1 MLYRLLYILGMF
13 IIPSFGIAQTH
24 YAQVYKPDEPSLKAA
39 IKAYRS
45 KMPYEAVRMA
55 QAVIRNYSTD
65 VELQYVYG
73 ASIIQTYAAFKSEAV
88 GPLEFYI
95 KRTASPDWEAYYFLG
110 IAYQNDH
117 QFEKAIEMFE
127 KYKGFGP
134 YPNSYED
141 CDIRIQQC
149 KNAPQYINNPI
160 DVTFENL
167 GDDVNS
173 TGEEYHPVVPPD
185 ESYVVFSTKRE
196 ETTGAFYSLDGSH
209 TPDVFMSELKRGEFK
224 EAKSIGPPN
233 SFAVEEVA
241 GISEN
246 GEFIVYHME
255 NETALSDLFFAPKKR
270 RTKYDRPT
278 AFTGEMV
285 QKDREVDG
293 SLSNDGNTLI
303 MSAIRDEGK
312 GGYDL
317 YTVRKL
323 PDGNWGMP
331 EPIETLNTVANE
343 RAPYLC
349 DEGKT
354 MFFSSQGH
362 SSIGGYDLFMTTKDE
377 NGKWTKPVNL
387 GYPLNTTDD
396 EMSICFAK
404 NRRYAYT
411 ARYRAD
417 SKGGRDIYRVT
428 FHEMEPDQTV
438 LQSVIL
444 DNDSIPIKASI
455 MIEVANENGKVVGQY
470 KTDANSGKFIMILPP
485 GKYQLQVL
493 DSPYKNTEPTTIE
506 VFDKNRYKPIVK
518 FPLVLSSS
526 KVVKE

>member
-1 MLYRLLYILGMF
+1 
-13 IIPSFGIAQTH
+13 
-24 YAQVYKPDEPSLKAA
+24 
-39 IKAYRS
+39 
-45 KMPYEAVRMA
+45 MPYEAVRMA
-55 QAVIRNYSTD
+55 QAILKNYSTD

-73 ASIIQTYAAFKSEAV
+73 ASIIQTYAKFKSEAV

-95 KRTASPDWEAYYFLG
+95 NRTSSPDWEAYYFLG
-110 IAYQNDH
+110 VAYQNDH

-167 GDDVNS
+167 GDGVNS
-173 TGEEYHPVVPPD
+173 VGEEYHPVVPPD
-185 ESYVVFSTKRE
+185 ESFIVFTTKRE
-196 ETTGAFYSLDGSH
+196 ETTGAFYALDGSH
-209 TPDVFMSELKRGEFK
+209 TADIFASEVKRGEFK

-241 GISEN
+241 GISED
-246 GEFIVYHME
+246 GEFIIYHME
-255 NETALSDLFFAPKKR
+255 NEAALSDLFYAPKKR
-270 RTKYDRPT
+270 KTKYDRPT

-293 SLSNDGNTLI
+293 ALSNDGNTLI
-303 MSAIRDEGK
+303 MSAIRAEGK
-312 GGYDL
+312 GAYDL

-331 EPIETLNTVANE
+331 EPIEILNTEANE

-349 DEGKT
+349 DDGNT
-354 MFFSSQGH
+354 LYFSSQGH
-362 SSIGGYDLFMTTKDE
+362 SSIGGYDLFMSAKDD
-377 NGKWTKPVNL
+377 NGQWSPPVNL

-417 SKGGRDIYRVT
+417 SRGGRDIYRVT
-428 FHEMEPDQTV
+428 LHDMEPDQTV
-438 LQSVIL
+438 FQSAIL
-444 DNDSIPIKASI
+444 DKDSVPIKASVKI
-455 MIEVANENGKVVGQY
+455 KVTNEEGKVIGQY
-470 KTDANSGKFIMILPP
+470 RTDAKSGKFIMILPP
-485 GKYQLQVL
+485 GKYELVL
-493 DSPYKNTEPTTIE
+493 LDPVYAATKPVSIE
-506 VFDKNRYKPIVK
+506 VHDKNRYVPIVK
-518 FPLVLSSS
+518 FPLVINGSNTL
-526 KVVKE
+526 KE